1 MATPARRHSTFPQ
14 VKLPTDRMQIN
25 LAPDFSLPVIMVIFL
40 ANYLVVRRFF
50 LKPISDILDWREA
63 EISSAEKAFEDSMAR
78 FNEATAEMESKVI
91 EAKREGSQLR
101 EKFRGEAQA
110 FRGDLVDRTRKQAEQ
125 IVAAADESLSRD
137 VEKARKTVVTE
148 SEGLARL
155 AAEKIVG
162 RKIA

>member
-1 MATPARRHSTFPQ
+1 
-14 VKLPTDRMQIN
+14 MQIN

-50 LKPISDILDWREA
+50 MKPISDILDWREE
-63 EISSAEKAFEDSMAR
+63 EISGAEKAFEDSMAR
-78 FNEATAEMESKVI
+78 LNEATALMESKVT

-110 FRGDLVDRTRKQAEQ
+110 FRGDLVDRTRKQADQ
-125 IVAAADESLSRD
+125 LIASADESLSRD
-137 VEKARKTVVTE
+137 VQTARKTVVSE
-148 SEGLARL
+148 SEALARL

>member
-1 MATPARRHSTFPQ
+1 
-14 VKLPTDRMQIN
+14 MQIN

-50 LKPISDILDWREA
+50 LRPISDILDWREG
-63 EISSAEKAFEDSMAR
+63 EISSAAKAFEDSMAR
-78 FNEATAEMESKVI
+78 FNEATAQMESKVL

-101 EKFRGEAQA
+101 EKFRGEAQG
-110 FRGDLVDRTRKQAEQ
+110 FRADLVDRTRKQADQ

-137 VEKARKTVVTE
+137 VVKARHTIVSE
-148 SEGLARL
+148 SENLARL

>member
-1 MATPARRHSTFPQ
+1 
-14 VKLPTDRMQIN
+14 MQIN
-25 LAPDFSLPVIMVIFL
+25 LAPDFSLPVIVVIFL

-50 LKPISDILDWREA
+50 LKPISDILDWREG
-63 EISSAEKAFEDSMAR
+63 EISGAEKAFEDSMAR
-78 FNEATAEMESKVI
+78 FNQATALMLAKVI

-110 FRGDLVDRTRKQAEQ
+110 FRADLVDRTRKQADQ
-125 IVAAADESLSRD
+125 IVAAADENLSGD
-137 VEKARKTVVTE
+137 VAQARQTIVSD
-148 SEGLARL
+148 SEALARL